1 MLLRSLL
8 FIMVACFENVR
19 ALSSSRR
26 PLSGILFDIDG
37 TLVHSDPIHF
47 AVFQELLFQ
56 EDGFNDNTLIDEAF
70 FRKNIA
76 GRQNALIMADLFPDW
91 STAKRE
97 EWSLQKEARFRE
109 VAADSMLERKMP
121 GLDQLRAWIEGH
133 QLPRAAVTNAPR
145 LNAEAMIAGIHYND
159 DAFFQALVIGDECER
174 AKPDPCPYLVAA
186 KLVGVD
192 PQECIVFEDSPSGAQ
207 AGVAAGAF
215 VVGILS
221 GQDRSALLEAGC
233 HLVIQ
238 DYEDPAL
245 WAHLESRVVL
255 VQTTTSA
262 EQC

>member
-8 FIMVACFENVR
+8 FIMVACFEIVR
-19 ALSSSRR
+19 ALSSSR

-47 AVFQELLFQ
+47 AVFQELLFK

-70 FRKNIA
+70 FLKNIA
-76 GRQNALIMADLFPDW
+76 GRQNALIMADFFPEW

-97 EWSLQKEARFRE
+97 EWSLQKEARFRQ
-109 VAADSMLERKMP
+109 VAAASMLERKMP
-121 GLDQLRAWIEGH
+121 GLDHLRAWIERH
-133 QLPRAAVTNAPR
+133 NLPRAAVTNAPR
-145 LNAEAMIAGIHYND
+145 LNAEAMIAGIRYD

-174 AKPDPCPYLVAA
+174 AKPDPCPYLLAA

-192 PQECIVFEDSPSGAQ
+192 PQECIVFEDSPSGAK

-238 DYEDPAL
+238 DYKDPAL
-245 WAHLESRVVL
+245 WAHLESRVIL
-255 VQTTTSA
+255 VQTSSA